1 VTSDAGVPAV
11 DDSLPPAHFAFPGPL
26 RDRLVGAILAGR
38 KLSTTGLLVEYELEG
53 SVPPDVGHR
62 AVVVDSDDRP
72 VAVIELTDVRVVPL
86 GTVDLAHVVD
96 EGEGHA
102 TYHEWRVAHE
112 EFWGSDEVRS
122 EVGPDFVLDDETLV
136 VLERFKV
143 VAVLDPPG

>member
-1 VTSDAGVPAV
+1 V
-11 DDSLPPAHFAFPGPL
+11 HK
-26 RDRLVGAILAGR
+26 LVS
-38 KLSTTGLLVEYELEG
+38 K
-53 SVPPDVGHR
+53 HR
-62 AVVVDSDDRP
+62 AVVVESHDRP

-102 TYHEWRVAHE
+102 TYRERRAAPE
-112 EFWGSDEVRS
+112 DFWGSDEVRS

-136 VLERFKV
+136 VLERFRV